1 MEGVVFRVN
10 SATQFVLLVQK
21 TENLL
26 NVPSGSF
33 VTVAANPST
42 VQFGIDA
49 GDLPVDASL
58 FASGADQHLE
68 AGSRQS
74 AGSRLPQGL
83 SPKFPRLFALNHKF
97 LAERGARPVP
107 NVTRPSS
114 LPIFL
119 DDRLLLTSERANRCL
134 PPKRR
139 SSRQ

>member
-58 FASGADQHLE
+58 FAACAGTVQTLE
-68 AGSRQS
+68 A
-74 AGSRLPQGL
+74 P
-83 SPKFPRLFALNHKF
+83 
-97 LAERGARPVP
+97 
-107 NVTRPSS
+107 T
-114 LPIFL
+114 
-119 DDRLLLTSERANRCL
+119 LTSTLRQVLGSQREDVYCRAF
-134 PPKRR
+134 PQ
-139 SSRQ
+139 SSRVFSRSTTNSSRSVERVPSTT